1 MIAERAG
8 LLIAERAGLMIAD
21 RAGLMIAEREKP
33 LADNG
38 DNRYG
43 HRYTRKEV
51 VRNFEYFLDM

>member
-1 MIAERAG
+1 MIAERA
-8 LLIAERAGLMIAD
+8 E
-21 RAGLMIAEREKP
+21 LMIAEREKP

-43 HRYTRKEV
+43 LRYTRKEV

>member
-8 LLIAERAGLMIAD
+8 PMIAERAGPMIAE
-21 RAGLMIAEREKP
+21 RAGPMIAEREKP

-43 HRYTRKEV
+43 RRYTRKEV

>member
-21 RAGLMIAEREKP
+21 REKP

>member
-8 LLIAERAGLMIAD
+8 P
-21 RAGLMIAEREKP
+21 MIAEREKP

-43 HRYTRKEV
+43 RRYTRKEV